1 MSNMLT
7 RAEERTYRFIRLFY
21 KENQFSPTVR
31 EIADDAG
38 IKSKGVIYRYLLS
51 LQSYGLIELVS
62 GKHRN
67 IVLIEPADD
76 TRLVS
81 VSLQGNIAAGQPI
94 EAIVN
99 CEKVEIPWLA
109 HSQSYALRVQGD
121 SMTEDGIFHGDI
133 VICKQVEHADNGA
146 VVVALVDGEAVTLKR
161 VFFHQSRVELR
172 PANSQYDSQWFDVDR
187 VVIQG
192 VLLGLIREY

>member
-1 MSNMLT
+1 MNAMLT
-7 RAEERTYRFIRLFY
+7 RAEERTYRFIRLFF
-21 KENQFSPTVR
+21 KENLFSPTVR

-51 LQSYGLIELVS
+51 LQSHGLIELVR

-67 IVLIEPADD
+67 IVLIEPSAEA
-76 TRLVS
+76 RLVS
-81 VSLQGNIAAGQPI
+81 VSLQGKIAAGQPI

-99 CEKVEIPWLA
+99 CEKVEIPWLV

-133 VICKQVEHADNGA
+133 VVCKQVEHADNGA

-161 VFFHQSRVELR
+161 IFFHQSKVELR
-172 PANSQYDSQWFDVDR
+172 PANSQYESQWFDIDR